1 MVLFWC
7 SVAASAVAG
16 IGCGYLITAAILLR
30 RFAHDRVGA
39 SPAATPSVTIL
50 KPLHGSEAG
59 LFENLGSFCAQD
71 YPGDIQIICGVQ
83 HTSDGAVA
91 VVERLRELKP
101 TRNLDLVV
109 DAKMHG
115 LNRKVSNLVNMAPRI
130 RHEIVVLADSDI
142 RVDPGYLCRVIA
154 ALEQPGVGA
163 VTCLYHGVALTG
175 VWARLAALLTNA
187 QFLPSVVFAL
197 ALGLAHPCFGSTLA
211 LRREAL
217 TAIGGFKPFVDC
229 LADDYAMGAALRAHG
244 CDVVIPRFAVAH
256 VCTQTSLSELWRQ
269 QLRWARTIRSID
281 PIGYA
286 GSLVSH
292 PLGWALLAVLFGA
305 GSTAL
310 LPAAAAVIA
319 AIACRVAVLRQVER
333 AYRLPSQPY
342 WLVPACDL
350 LSFAVFAISFLNWK
364 VSWKGH
370 RFRMVAGDWTADRGT
385 NQ

>member
-16 IGCGYLITAAILLR
+16 VGCGYLMTATILLR
-30 RFAHDRVGA
+30 RLERDRAGVRR
-39 SPAATPSVTIL
+39 AATPAVTIL
-50 KPLHGSEAG
+50 KPLHGNEPG
-59 LFENLGSFCAQD
+59 LLENLGSFCAQD
-71 YPGDIQIICGVQ
+71 YPGDIQIVCGVQ
-83 HTSDGAVA
+83 HTGDGAVA
-91 VVERLRELKP
+91 VVGRLRELNP
-101 TRNLDLVV
+101 DRHLDLVV
-109 DAKMHG
+109 DAKVRG

-130 RHEIVVLADSDI
+130 RHEVVVLADSDI
-142 RVDPGYLCRVIA
+142 RVDAGYLCRVIA

-163 VTCLYHGVALTG
+163 VSCLYCGVALTG
-175 VWARLAALLTNA
+175 VWARLAALLINA
-187 QFLPSVVFAL
+187 QFLPSVVVAL
-197 ALGLAHPCFGSTLA
+197 AFGLAHPCFGSTLA
-211 LRREAL
+211 LRRGAL

-229 LADDYAMGAALRAHG
+229 LADDYAMGAALRAQG
-244 CDVVIPRFAVAH
+244 CNVAIPRFAVAH
-256 VCTQTSLSELWRQ
+256 VCTQTSLRELWRH

-286 GSLVSH
+286 GTLVTH
-292 PLGWALLAVLFGA
+292 PVPWALIAVLLGA

-310 LPAAAAVIA
+310 LPAVAVAIA
-319 AIACRVAVLRQVER
+319 AIACRMVVLRQVER
-333 AYRLPSQPY
+333 AYRVPSQPH

-350 LSFAVFAISFLNWK
+350 LSFAVFAISFLNWE